1 MPRFAGRGTFTR
13 YGETLCHIVEE
24 TPARAGRSVA
34 ECRAV
39 DRTIA
44 GRRADSKCSNTQNQG
59 ASMTSIHSTRDCYF
73 CRVSSGNA
81 DPFIFENRSFVGI
94 FDTNPVNPGHALVIP
109 RRHVV
114 SVFDLNETEQA
125 DYFDAIRGVKHVIET
140 TDLKDLY
147 GEMLNR
153 DYLKDRPKDH
163 IEAVLKLPFLGNKP
177 DAYTVGNNDGREAGR
192 SIDHLH
198 VILLPR
204 YRGDVE
210 NPRGGI
216 RNVIPGRAS
225 YTRR

>member
-1 MPRFAGRGTFTR
+1 MNDA
-13 YGETLCHIVEE
+13 
-24 TPARAGRSVA
+24 TPA
-34 ECRAV
+34 
-39 DRTIA
+39 
-44 GRRADSKCSNTQNQG
+44 
-59 ASMTSIHSTRDCYF
+59 RDCYF
-73 CRVSSGNA
+73 CTVSNGEA

-114 SVFDLNETEQA
+114 SVFDLNELERL
-125 DYFDAIRGVKHVIET
+125 DYFDAIQGVRNVIES
-140 TDLKDLY
+140 TDLADLY
-147 GEMLNR
+147 RNMMNR
-153 DYLKDRPKDH
+153 DHLKNRPKDH
-163 IEAVLKLPFLGNKP
+163 IEAVLQLPFLGNKP

-216 RNVIPGRAS
+216 RNVIPDRAH
-225 YTRR
+225 YHRR

>member
-1 MPRFAGRGTFTR
+1 
-13 YGETLCHIVEE
+13 
-24 TPARAGRSVA
+24 
-34 ECRAV
+34 
-39 DRTIA
+39 
-44 GRRADSKCSNTQNQG
+44 
-59 ASMTSIHSTRDCYF
+59 MTSNHSTPDCYF

-125 DYFDAIRGVKHVIET
+125 DYFDAIRGVRHVIET

-147 GEMLNR
+147 GEMLGR
-153 DYLKDRPKDH
+153 DYLKDRPRDH
-163 IEAVLKLPFLGNKP
+163 IEAVLKLPFLGDKP